1 MKVRILKYYRNH
13 HKWKLIHYYQCLM
26 DCRYFIMGKKIT
38 KLNAFIKKNSTFNI
52 LNFSLKKKKSEN
64 TQTKIFLKNIKIF
77 DRSKTFLITKIL
89 GTEWKWKHMLLK
101 FVKCILLKQKFAAL
115 GDLSIKLSPPC
126 TLTHDKV
133 RSKTMGRERRVRLE
147 TNRTT
152 RASKINQEK
161 LKRGD

>member
-1 MKVRILKYYRNH
+1 
-13 HKWKLIHYYQCLM
+13 
-26 DCRYFIMGKKIT
+26 
-38 KLNAFIKKNSTFNI
+38 
-52 LNFSLKKKKSEN
+52 
-64 TQTKIFLKNIKIF
+64 
-77 DRSKTFLITKIL
+77 
-89 GTEWKWKHMLLK
+89 MLLK

-115 GDLSIKLSPPC
+115 GDLSIKLSPPY

-133 RSKTMGRERRVRLE
+133 RSKTMGRERGVRPE